1 MRQYFAALI
10 LLIATIVGCSAKK
23 FGVETL
29 CKPGE
34 TGAPVV
40 CADGSQGF
48 LVCDDEG
55 EAFDK
60 NNCGPGSKPT
70 TGCGSDSA
78 SCISGQTFPCACPDG
93 RDGMQSC
100 NTSCSGLDACICT
113 GNIPGAGGTTGQGG
127 NINQGG
133 SAGQGGSNAAGS
145 GGTADQGGAS
155 QGGSSGNGGTSGQG
169 GVAGSNGGAGGS
181 PQCIENETESCN
193 CDGQLVGVKTC
204 KNGTFGNCECPSGAG
219 GASGQGGS
227 SGSSGTGGTS
237 GQGGS
242 AGMGGSSG
250 ECVTGTQI
258 NCDCNGQL
266 VGIKKC
272 QNGAYGTCEC
282 PSENCISDADCISE
296 ATYCEKADHKCH
308 FKGTCWNS
316 TCQEGTHFG
325 SVVGVCV
332 CSSNDP
338 DHCSHLTKAG
348 DQCVVQGAK
357 CCANGDGWY
366 TSSYCPTGDSRV
378 DFVCDGSTWKSTGT
392 CYPGQSYACACAGG
406 VIGQQ
411 ICNSDGKS
419 FGDCSCS
426 DAGAGGAGG
435 SAGSGGSGGSGGS
448 AQLVTVNCEITHRD
462 NTLTKFDLNTGK
474 FSTTQHVYRVFVS
487 DEGIDLNGLPVFGNG
502 NENHVK
508 WGEDAKLNV
517 QQLGRSVKISFTT
530 ALGNRI
536 KMNATRDPVGTDL
549 GASAYWQE
557 PACSRTPLRPIMEVD
572 CTVNVNGSTSHMPW
586 PVSVANGEFGC
597 DLWTEARPTVTSST
611 DQDGDGATV
620 SEDCNDNDYYKRGS
634 PISDLNKWN
643 VEVMQDGVDNDCVG
657 GDAKYRRVVM
667 DSSVASSAKFWDF
680 WKYNVAMTISG
691 SRLVS
696 EYYPSNLMPQD
707 TMSGQSKPQPAG
719 LVQWSGSGSNCYNGS
734 CWNMV
739 DSGSCVE
746 VYPVFMETSDNTH
759 VSAIPARNAE
769 NKCRVFF
776 PSAE

>member
-100 NTSCSGLDACICT
+100 NTSCSGLDTCICT

-145 GGTADQGGAS
+145 GGTANQGGAS

-282 PSENCISDADCISE
+282 PLPEAGVGGAGGSDAGI
-296 ATYCEKADHKCH
+296 K
-308 FKGTCWNS
+308 
-316 TCQEGTHFG
+316 
-325 SVVGVCV
+325 
-332 CSSNDP
+332 
-338 DHCSHLTKAG
+338 
-348 DQCVVQGAK
+348 QC
-357 CCANGDGWY
+357 N
-366 TSSYCPTGDSRV
+366 
-378 DFVCDGSTWKSTGT
+378 
-392 CYPGQSYACACAGG
+392 PGQQYDCACMGG
-406 VIGQQ
+406 LTGKQT
-411 ICNSDGKS
+411 CASDGLS
-419 FGDCSCS
+419 LGDCSCS

-746 VYPVFMETSDNTH
+746 VYPVFMETSDSTH